1 MKRDRLDRSANRLS
15 GVAQAEARARRAMRG
30 YSRPV
35 RTSHLVTLA
44 LCLALSSTVALA
56 GPPSAVDELVTSA
69 KALSTQND
77 ALAAA
82 LKKHEDAAKSKA
94 ALEARLVSLRKE
106 LGATSDGKRRVAL
119 QHQVGAAERELGS
132 LTEVLLAYQKLLA
145 KEAREDRRLR
155 QETAELRDKA
165 RRARLQVDYLAAK
178 AREADEKADAAMRA
192 AEAQLALGV
201 VSSALQVA
209 AAAGALVDGG
219 AR

>member
-1 MKRDRLDRSANRLS
+1 M
-15 GVAQAEARARRAMRG
+15 
-30 YSRPV
+30 

-44 LCLALSSTVALA
+44 LGLALSSTLALA
-56 GPPSAVDELVTSA
+56 GPPSAVDELATA
-69 KALSTQND
+69 TKALSTQND

-82 LKKHEDAAKSKA
+82 LKKYEDAARSKA

-106 LGATSDGKRRVAL
+106 LRATSDGKRRVAL
-119 QHQVGAAERELGS
+119 QQQLGAADRELSS

-155 QETAELRDKA
+155 QQTAELRDKA
-165 RRARLQVDYLAAK
+165 RRARLQGDDLATK
-178 AREADEKADAAMRA
+178 MREADDKADAAMKA

-209 AAAGALVDGG
+209 AAAGTLVDGG
-219 AR
+219 GR